1 VHKLSL
7 VDAIAIGLASMLG
20 AGVFVVFGPAT
31 VLAGDLLPLAIL
43 LAALVSALNARSV
56 AQLSKV
62 VTRNGGAYSYAKQ
75 FLGQKWAF
83 SAGISF
89 LIGKTS
95 SIAAISLVVVHY
107 LGLNL
112 WAAPIAIGIMTCM
125 NLLGINRTA
134 LGSKILAGVTIT
146 ALLALLI
153 AASQLPKADS
163 ALPEGDALGV
173 LGSAGLIFFAFAGY
187 ARVATLG
194 AELRNPQQNVSRAIW
209 ISMSAVVLLYLGLGA
224 ILTNS
229 LGLQLVNDLTP
240 ILSLTQMVIPDFAWL
255 VAATASIASLGSL
268 LALLAGTG
276 RTAAVMS
283 EDGLIPALFQR
294 VNRFGAPW
302 VAEVGTGLLAS
313 ILVLSNSVVFAI
325 GVSSFLVLT
334 YYAIANLSAIVQ
346 AGTSRPLEA
355 GLAGAGFLAC
365 LVIVAFVPIE
375 SMILGVCALVLA
387 LVVRFGLAKPKSL
400 A

>member
-1 VHKLSL
+1 
-7 VDAIAIGLASMLG
+7 
-20 AGVFVVFGPAT
+20 
-31 VLAGDLLPLAIL
+31 
-43 LAALVSALNARSV
+43 
-56 AQLSKV
+56 
-62 VTRNGGAYSYAKQ
+62 
-75 FLGQKWAF
+75 
-83 SAGISF
+83 
-89 LIGKTS
+89 
-95 SIAAISLVVVHY
+95 
-107 LGLNL
+107 
-112 WAAPIAIGIMTCM
+112 M

-173 LGSAGLIFFAFAGY
+173 LGAAGLIFFAFAGY

-194 AELRNPQQNVSRAIW
+194 AELRNPKQNVSRAIW

-355 GLAGAGFLAC
+355 GLAGAGLLAC

>member
-1 VHKLSL
+1 MRKLSL

-31 VLAGDLLPLAIL
+31 DMAGDLLILAIL

-83 SAGISF
+83 TAGISF
-89 LIGKTS
+89 LIGKTA
-95 SIAAISLVVVHY
+95 SIAAISLVVSHY
-107 LGLNL
+107 LGLDL
-112 WAAPIAIGIMTCM
+112 WAAPIAIGVMTCM

-134 LGSKILAGVTIT
+134 LGSKILAGVTLA

-153 AASQLPKADS
+153 SASQLPRAES
-163 ALPEGDALGV
+163 PLPEGDAAGV
-173 LGSAGLIFFAFAGY
+173 VGAAGLIFFALAGY

-194 AELRNPQQNVSRAIW
+194 AELRNPEKNVARAIW

-224 ILTNS
+224 ILMHS

-240 ILSLTQMVIPDFAWL
+240 IFSLTQMVIPDFAWL

-355 GLAGAGFLAC
+355 GLAGAGLLAC